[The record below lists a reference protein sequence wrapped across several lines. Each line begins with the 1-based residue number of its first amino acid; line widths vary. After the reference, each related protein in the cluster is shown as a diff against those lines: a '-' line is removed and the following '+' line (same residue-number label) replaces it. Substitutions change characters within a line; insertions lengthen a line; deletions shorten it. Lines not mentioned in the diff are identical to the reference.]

1 MSAGASGGAV
11 DELVRVHRA
20 ELVAFVRGR
29 AGHVVDPDDV
39 VQQAVVR
46 ALSAAG
52 QLRAP
57 ERGRAWLFRIVRNV
71 LVDELRALGLP
82 VRAPLEEA
90 DEPAVDADAEAGAH
104 ADPCR
109 CALALAKTLKP
120 EYASILERVVLDDVP
135 VAALAA
141 ELGLTANNA
150 TVRLHRARRALR
162 AVLQEHCGVTS
173 LRACLA
179 CVCDHT
185 SCAATD

>member
-1 MSAGASGGAV
+1 MSAGAGGGV
-11 DELVRVHRA
+11 VEELVRVHRT
-20 ELVAFVRGR
+20 ELLAFVRGR

-82 VRAPLEEA
+82 VGAPLEEA
-90 DEPAVDADAEAGAH
+90 DEPVADADAGEH

-141 ELGLTANNA
+141 ELGVTANNA

-162 AVLQEHCGVTS
+162 AVLEEHCGVTS

-179 CVCDHT
+179 CVCEHT
-185 SCAATD
+185 NCAAAD